1 MDTTKVRV
9 LIADDD
15 RNIAGA
21 LCALLENEP
30 DLSVVAVASDVDET
44 IALAELHVPAVA
56 VLDVRMP
63 GGGGVHAARELRRV
77 APATKLMA
85 FSAYLD
91 DATIADI
98 MAAGVS
104 EYLIK
109 GAPNDQI
116 VAVIRRL
123 GLSA

>member
-1 MDTTKVRV
+1 MELRKVRV

-15 RNIAGA
+15 RHIAGA

-30 DLSVVAVASDVDET
+30 DLSVVAVASDVAET
-44 IALAELHVPAVA
+44 IELAEHHRPAVA

-63 GGGGVHAARELRRV
+63 GGGGVHAARELRRIV
-77 APATKLMA
+77 PATKLMA

-91 DATIADI
+91 ESTIAD
-98 MAAGVS
+98 MTEAGVS

-116 VAVIRRL
+116 LAVIRRL
-123 GLSA
+123 ALSA